1 MLAIVVLSSALS
13 TSALRFG
20 VEISKRAERTRSPT
34 CLRVGSH
41 PHMAGFGT
49 AGVAKKGEEATSTK
63 STKAPL
69 SPKIQW
75 DHFKKH
81 RKAGID
87 ATTVFARIAGTEA
100 WFEVGDVSAAPPGA
114 VAGAV
119 QVQKRLILEH
129 AVRVHPQL
137 LPKAR
142 ELEAGYA
149 VDGTTQPLQKVEPID
164 AAEAGF
170 EGRADAS
177 GRYGKSQAEIMEREA
192 SSLQAASKPAGGK
205 GKGGFPGG
213 GTGPAA
219 RKGPAGAGRGD

>member
-1 MLAIVVLSSALS
+1 MLALVMLSSALS
-13 TSALRFG
+13 TGALRIG
-20 VEISKRAERTRSPT
+20 VEISKRAERTLSPT
-34 CLRVGSH
+34 CLRGSH

-49 AGVAKKGEEATSTK
+49 AGAAKKGEDVAAK

-149 VDGTTQPLQKVEPID
+149 VGSTTQPLQKVEPID

-177 GRYGKSQAEIMEREA
+177 GRYGKSQAEILEREA